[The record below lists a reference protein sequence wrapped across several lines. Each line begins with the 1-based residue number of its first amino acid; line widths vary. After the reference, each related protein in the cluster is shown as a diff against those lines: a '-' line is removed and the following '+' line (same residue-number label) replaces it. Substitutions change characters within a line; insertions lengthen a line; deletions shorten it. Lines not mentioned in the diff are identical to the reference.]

1 MDKELYG
8 YISLIFAFASYAPY
22 MWLTWKGTNRPH
34 VFTWVIWTLVMTIGT
49 AGQYAGGAGPGAWS
63 TTFTAISC
71 LIITAL
77 AIKQGDKNIT
87 VQDVII
93 LVIALSAIPLWL
105 MTDNPFTAI
114 LIVTIIDL
122 LGYIPT
128 LRKAYHKPHEEMAM
142 SYLITNFKHLAGFF
156 AMTTY
161 SWTTML
167 YPSALF
173 VANIVLVML
182 VYWWRIKQGK
192 IPSKFLNSFPDHPN

>member
-1 MDKELYG
+1 MDKELFG
-8 YISLIFAFASYAPY
+8 YLSLIFALAYYAPY
-22 MWLTWKGTNRPH
+22 MYSTWKGKTRPH

-63 TTFTAISC
+63 TTFTAVSC
-71 LIITAL
+71 FIILLL
-77 AIKQGDKNIT
+77 AIRQGDKNIT
-87 VQDVII
+87 RLDVACLI
-93 LVIALSAIPLWL
+93 IALTSIPLWL
-105 MTDNPFTAI
+105 MTGNPFTAI
-114 LIVTIIDL
+114 IIVTGIDL

-128 LRKAYHKPHEEMAM
+128 LRKAYHKPYEEMAM

-173 VANIVLVML
+173 TMNWVLIGL
-182 VYWWRIKQGK
+182 VYWWRYKQAIVTAPPGR
-192 IPSKFLNSFPDHPN
+192 